1 MSQSEIDR
9 ILEEFPNSSP
19 EMARIVKILDM
30 KADIA
35 LQKTEENRKII
46 DSLDDRFVDLS
57 EDNETVKENL
67 RKEFYNSP
75 NMDNYIESDIDYQ
88 REEGLTDRA
97 IDFENPTVG
106 EGNHV
111 CVDFGDPKLQK
122 EFYKIFKKSLKFNPS
137 VTKNKLLRLLPS
149 K

>member
-46 DSLDDRFVDLS
+46 DSLEDCFADLS

-106 EGNHV
+106 GGQSDM
-111 CVDFGDPKLQK
+111 CRFWGP
-122 EFYKIFKKSLKFNPS
+122 
-137 VTKNKLLRLLPS
+137 
-149 K
+149 